1 MSDEIKN
8 VESAADD
15 SQEYVIF
22 TVTAQDGTEVEMA
35 VVEEF
40 DFDGKHYAAASRVVG
55 DEISDDGVYIYR
67 TKITGDDFT
76 VEKITDAK
84 EYDAVVKAF
93 TEME

>member
-1 MSDEIKN
+1 MSDEKII
-8 VESAADD
+8 EGGDD

-35 VVEEF
+35 VVDEF
-40 DFDGKHYAAASRVVG
+40 DYDGKHYAVASQVIG
-55 DEISDDGVYIYR
+55 DEISEDGVYIYR
-67 TKITGDDFT
+67 TKLTGDDFT

-84 EYDAVVKAF
+84 EYETIAKAY